1 MLSEKIKSLELLS
14 PARDLECGFA
24 AINHGADAV
33 YIGSDRF
40 GARKQA
46 GNSLGDIQKLTEYA
60 HLFGVKI
67 YVTINTLL
75 FNEELKAAETLIN
88 ELYKIKVDAII
99 VQDMGILEMNLPPIP
114 LHASTQTDN
123 RTPEKV
129 KFLEDAGFRQVVLAR
144 ELTLDQIRDIKAKT
158 SVPLEFF
165 VHGALCVCYSGKCYM
180 SHQTTGRS
188 ANRGECS
195 QPCRLPYTLTTPQ
208 GNVLI
213 NNQHI
218 LSLKD
223 LNLSNS
229 LQQLIDAG
237 ITSFKIEGRLK
248 DAGYV
253 KNITTYYR
261 QKLDEIIDS
270 DDHLKRASSG
280 ITHPLFAASPE
291 KSFSRGFTSYFI
303 NGRQHSI
310 WSPHSP
316 KSMGEK
322 LGKVIKTGAD
332 YFIPEK
338 GISVNNGDGLC
349 FLTKKGELKG
359 FRVNRTTGNKIEAD
373 DTNQLYAGATLFRN
387 HDQAFDRQ
395 LNKSEGQRKITISL
409 HFTET
414 DKGVKLSVT
423 DEDKITTVIEK
434 ALKKELAQK
443 PVKALEQ
450 IQNQLS
456 KWGNTIFKP
465 INIRVDLSQSLF
477 ITAGFINQ
485 MRRNLCDLHQQN
497 RMKQYRQETAEL
509 LPTNH
514 PYPYKLDDY
523 SSNITNTLSEEFYR
537 HHQVEKMA
545 MGLELQPANGEIKV
559 MTTRHCI
566 RHANNLCPRENKD
579 VKSTPLIMSRG
590 DQTFELRFDCAKCEM
605 EIWKKS

>member
-1 MLSEKIKSLELLS
+1 MLSEEIRSLELLS
-14 PARDLECGFA
+14 PARDLECGLA

-46 GNSLGDIQKLTEYA
+46 GNSLSDIQKLTEYA

-75 FNEELKAAETLIN
+75 FNEELKSAETLIN

-99 VQDMGILEMNLPPIP
+99 VQDMGILEMDLPPIP

-144 ELTLDQIRDIKAKT
+144 ELTQDQIRDIKTKT

-195 QPCRLPYTLTTPQ
+195 QPCRLPYTLSTPQ
-208 GNVLI
+208 GKILLD
-213 NNQHI
+213 NQHI

-223 LNLSNS
+223 LNLSNN
-229 LQQLIDAG
+229 LKQLIDAG

-270 DDHLKRASSG
+270 NDQLKRASSG
-280 ITHPLFAASPE
+280 ITHPLFKATPE

-303 NGRQHSI
+303 NGRQHDI
-310 WSPHSP
+310 WSPHTP

-322 LGKVIKTGAD
+322 LGKVVKTGSNF
-332 YFIPEK
+332 FILEN

-349 FLTKKGELKG
+349 FLTQKDELKG
-359 FRVNRTTGNKIEAD
+359 FRVNRTTGNKIETD

-387 HDQAFDRQ
+387 HDQAFDKQ
-395 LNKSEGQRKITISL
+395 ISKSEGDRKINISL

-414 DKGVKLSVT
+414 DDGVKLSLT
-423 DEDKITTVIEK
+423 DEDKITTIIEE
-434 ALKKELAQK
+434 ALQKELAQK
-443 PVKALEQ
+443 PEKALIQ
-450 IQNQLS
+450 IQNQLN
-456 KWGNTIFKP
+456 KWGNTIFQP
-465 INIRVDLSQSLF
+465 IDIQVDLNQPLF
-477 ITAGFINQ
+477 ITTGFINQ
-485 MRRNLCDLHQQN
+485 MRRDLCDRHQRN
-497 RMKQYRQETAEL
+497 RIKQYPQEIAEL

-514 PYPYKLDDY
+514 PYPYTLDDY
-523 SSNITNTLSEEFYR
+523 SSNITNSLCEKFYQR
-537 HHQVEKMA
+537 HHVDQIT
-545 MGLELQPANGEIKV
+545 MGLEVKSANGEIKV

-566 RHANNLCPRENKD
+566 RHATNLCPRENKD

-590 DQTFELRFDCAKCEM
+590 NQTFELRFDCAKCEM
-605 EIWKKS
+605 EVWKKS